1 MIIVI
6 TIILINFYSKKV
18 IKIDMKEVGKIKL
31 NTQNPICCLGSYCV
45 YDEDNNYV
53 LRGNGYEQ
61 SSFDKKTYENQ
72 FSYSKEIAK
81 FIDKNPQ
88 IKSICILGFG
98 LGGLPLKYSKSN
110 QIKMIDCVEIDMSVY
125 ILYNSI
131 IDSLPKK
138 VNYYL
143 GDAEN
148 FLLETDK
155 KYDLIIDDIFTS
167 EKIFYDYKNAKKC
180 LNKNGALFIN
190 MHYVEDF
197 KKYEEYLKKLFSK
210 VYYIENDNICIFCI
224 N

>member
-1 MIIVI
+1 MCW
-6 TIILINFYSKKV
+6 NRY
-18 IKIDMKEVGKIKL
+18 E
-31 NTQNPICCLGSYCV
+31 CV
-45 YDEDNNYV
+45 
-53 LRGNGYEQ
+53 
-61 SSFDKKTYENQ
+61 
-72 FSYSKEIAK
+72 
-81 FIDKNPQ
+81 
-88 IKSICILGFG
+88 
-98 LGGLPLKYSKSN
+98 
-110 QIKMIDCVEIDMSVY
+110 
-125 ILYNSI
+125 YNSI

-167 EKIFYDYKNAKKC
+167 EKIFYDYKNAKKS

-190 MHYVEDF
+190 MHDVEDF

-210 VYYIENDNICIFCI
+210 VYYIENNNICIFCI